1 MRIDACTIG
10 KQPDLVDTSMLAA
23 GRYAIG
29 EEIASQMP
37 RLMTCAGL
45 EVGFPLVVRE

>member
-1 MRIDACTIG
+1 
-10 KQPDLVDTSMLAA
+10 MLEA
-23 GRYAIG
+23 GLCVIG

-45 EVGFPLVVRE
+45 EVGFPLVIRE